1 MWPNRWK
8 QAGLRI
14 EVNLASAKRGDL
26 ALSWLD
32 GSRCADQPFRITVI
46 ITKKQ
51 ITALTEAR
59 EAEPH
64 SVLGM
69 HVVKQSGKTG
79 VVVRVFVSGA
89 VSAETVELKTGKGIA
104 MERVGENGLFEVFI
118 PRRRKVFPY
127 QVRVAYASGESR
139 QFHDPYRFLPT
150 VGDSDLYLFNEGNE
164 HRVYTKLGAHVREVD
179 GVPGV
184 SFAVW
189 APNAKRV
196 SVVGNFNSW
205 DGRYFP
211 MRALGAS
218 GVWELFIPGLR
229 EGELYK
235 FELLDQGD
243 NIHLKTDPY
252 GTYFEAPPGNA
263 SIVHNTRH
271 HEWQDDA
278 WMKKRTESAGDIDRP
293 ISIYEVHLG
302 SWKRKV
308 EDAARPLN
316 YRELAV
322 MLADYAIEMG
332 FTHIE
337 VMPLAEHPFDGS
349 WGYQVTGFFAPTHRF
364 GNPDDFA
371 FFVDHLH
378 QRGIGIIL
386 DWVPAHFP
394 RDSFA
399 LAEFDGSHLYEHAD
413 PRQGAHMDWGT
424 LIFNYG
430 RNEVRGFLVANALAW
445 LDRYH
450 IDGLRVDAVASML
463 YLDYSREDGEW
474 VPNKYGGRENL
485 EAIEFLKETNRL
497 VHDYYP
503 GVLMIAEE
511 STAFAGI
518 SKPVEEGGVGFDFKW
533 NMGWMHD
540 TLQYFEREPIH
551 RKWHQNDL
559 TFAALYQWS
568 ENFVT
573 VFSHDE
579 VVHGKNS
586 MLYKMG
592 AWHIPEKSANLRALY
607 AHMWG
612 WPGKKCL
619 FMGCEFG
626 QSHEWKYAG
635 SLDWHLC
642 EYIDHEGI
650 RLLVRDLNHLYARE
664 PALSRTDLTP
674 EGFRWVAAHD
684 TDSSVI
690 SFIRQDADEKTL
702 FLVVGH
708 FTPSTREN
716 YLIGVPRSGR
726 WEEVINTN
734 SEFYGGAGIGNGG
747 EVHAVDVETDGMGQS
762 LRLTLPPLTTMIF
775 KWTVD

>member
-1 MWPNRWK
+1 MLPN
-8 QAGLRI
+8 
-14 EVNLASAKRGDL
+14 
-26 ALSWLD
+26 
-32 GSRCADQPFRITVI
+32 VI
-46 ITKKQ
+46 ITNQQ
-51 ITALTEAR
+51 IIALSSGR

-64 SVLGM
+64 AILGM
-69 HVVKQSGKTG
+69 HEHKSKGKSGI
-79 VVVRVFVSGA
+79 VVRALVEGA
-89 VSAETVELKTGKGIA
+89 ISAETIDLRDGKSCPMELVDEG
-104 MERVGENGLFEVFI
+104 GLFELFI
-118 PRRRKVFPY
+118 PRKKKVFPY
-127 QVRVAYASGESR
+127 QLRASYASGESR

-150 VGDSDLYLFNEGNE
+150 VSEEELYLFGEGNE
-164 HRVYTKLGAHVREVD
+164 HRIYTKLGAHVRDVE

-189 APNAKRV
+189 APSARRV
-196 SVVGNFNSW
+196 SVVGNFNHW

-211 MRALGAS
+211 MRSLGAS
-218 GVWELFIPGLR
+218 GVWELFVPGLQ

-235 FELLDQGD
+235 FEILDQGE
-243 NIHLKTDPY
+243 NIHVKTDPY

-263 SIVHNTRH
+263 SIVQNTRH
-271 HEWQDDA
+271 HEWKDQD
-278 WMKKRTESAGDIDRP
+278 WMEKRKASAGDIDRP
-293 ISIYEVHLG
+293 ISVYEVHLG

-308 EDAARPLN
+308 EDAERPLN

-322 MLADYAIEMG
+322 MLADYAVEMN

-337 VMPLAEHPFDGS
+337 VMPLAEHPFEGS

-364 GNPDDFA
+364 GNPEDFA

-399 LAEFDGSHLYEHAD
+399 LAEFDGTHLYEHAD

-430 RNEVRGFLVANALAW
+430 RNEVRGFLVSNALAW

-485 EAIEFLKETNRL
+485 EAIDFLKETNQL
-497 VHDYYP
+497 VHNYYP

-518 SKPVEEGGVGFDFKW
+518 SKPVEEGGIGFDYKW

-540 TLQYFEREPIH
+540 TLEYFQKEPVH
-551 RKWHQNDL
+551 RKWHQNEL

-568 ENFVT
+568 ENFVS

-579 VVHGKNS
+579 VGHGKGS

-592 AWHIPEKSANLRALY
+592 AWHIPEKAANLRSLY
-607 AHMWG
+607 AYMWG
-612 WPGKKCL
+612 WSGKKCL

-650 RLLVRDLNHLYARE
+650 RLLVRDLNSLYLNE
-664 PALSRTDLTP
+664 PALSCTDLTP
-674 EGFRWVAAHD
+674 EGFRWIAAHD
-684 TDSSVI
+684 TECSVV
-690 SFIRQDADEKTL
+690 SFVRQEKDEKTL
-702 FLVVGH
+702 FLIVGH
-708 FTPSTREN
+708 FTAIARTD
-716 YLIGVPRSGR
+716 YLIGVPRGGYWS
-726 WEEVINTN
+726 EVINTN
-734 SEFYGGAGIGNGG
+734 SEYYGGSGLGNGG
-747 EVHAVDVETDGMGQS
+747 GLQTEDIETDGMSQS
-762 LRLTLPPLTTMIF
+762 LRLTLPALTTSIF
-775 KWTVD
+775 KWTAE